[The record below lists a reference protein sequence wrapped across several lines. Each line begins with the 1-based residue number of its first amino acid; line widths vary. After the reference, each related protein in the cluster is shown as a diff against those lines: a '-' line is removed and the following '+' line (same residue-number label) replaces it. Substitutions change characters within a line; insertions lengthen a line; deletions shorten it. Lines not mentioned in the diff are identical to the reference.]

1 MEKKNYKKLTY
12 ILVVIT
18 RKMNNV
24 KRKQLLK
31 KHINSNNK
39 KNWKKKTYQTGQYRK
54 KIRNASKKKKKWLK
68 IEIYSCTMKKND
80 RGRKKK
86 GNDTKKNMIV

>member
-39 KNWKKKTYQTGQYRK
+39 KKLKQKPYQTGQYRK
-54 KIRNASKKKKKWLK
+54 K
-68 IEIYSCTMKKND
+68 
-80 RGRKKK
+80 
-86 GNDTKKNMIV
+86 

>member
-1 MEKKNYKKLTY
+1 MKMNVTKNGKKNYKKRTY
-12 ILVVIT
+12 ILVIIT

-39 KNWKKKTYQTGQYRK
+39 KNLKQKPYQTGQKRK
-54 KIRNASKKKKKWLK
+54 K
-68 IEIYSCTMKKND
+68 
-80 RGRKKK
+80 
-86 GNDTKKNMIV
+86 

>member
-1 MEKKNYKKLTY
+1 MEKNYKKLTY

-31 KHINSNNK
+31 KHINSNNEK
-39 KNWKKKTYQTGQYRK
+39 KIKTKTVSNRKVQEKNKKCFKKKEN
-54 KIRNASKKKKKWLK
+54 KI
-68 IEIYSCTMKKND
+68 KN
-80 RGRKKK
+80 
-86 GNDTKKNMIV
+86 